1 MTVKELFMSLSFD
14 ELLPFLKEYEV
25 DHLDYIYVFR
35 EAYDI
40 LKNIEPN
47 KECQIKILIDTFLN
61 QNESVINTVSDDK

>member
-47 KECQIKILIDTFLN
+47 KD
-61 QNESVINTVSDDK
+61 